1 LIATV
6 FGLAIAYRSVFFKAE
21 YLQRYI
27 VAAMVGIFALMV
39 VSTQVDLGAKLK
51 EKMAIVSKSGDADE
65 LTSATGRSEIWAY
78 TIRLLAERPIVG
90 YGAATS
96 KYYLERYSRY
106 THNMI
111 LNVAF
116 STGIIGGFACVM
128 MVLGRIRALFSI
140 SHPLPDGIVAFIVLN
155 GFFENVIFAVITGM
169 PTILWIMTL
178 RRSANRFFVRRIES
192 FCAKRY
198 SEVLPMSSL
207 QQTRPLQQMT
217 SEEGVSDA
225 HVVILNNYLRRHHVV
240 AYKEIARRVRKLTV
254 LLSVDMEPDRQ
265 WEAQWDG
272 LDVIVQK
279 SKMFTAKWRHSS
291 GFSEDNFIHFPVDT
305 RKQLKALTP
314 DVILSYEMGM
324 RTLLCSFYRMFRRDC
339 RLVMVG
345 NMSEHIEKERG
356 IFRKLLR
363 RAILR
368 GVDFFSYNGPS
379 CKRYLKS
386 LGVKEEKLFHFPYC
400 IDPEAVSSA
409 PKTFDAS
416 SVRTLLY
423 CGAMSSRKGILQ
435 FAKTG
440 RAWCEKNADDNVRL
454 NIAGAGELRDEI
466 AELSSE
472 KFTINFLGNCNQAEL
487 RQAYQDA
494 DVCVFPTLADEW
506 GLVPIEAMPTQIK
519 KWKQLSKGA

>member
-1 LIATV
+1 
-6 FGLAIAYRSVFFKAE
+6 
-21 YLQRYI
+21 
-27 VAAMVGIFALMV
+27 
-39 VSTQVDLGAKLK
+39 
-51 EKMAIVSKSGDADE
+51 
-65 LTSATGRSEIWAY
+65 
-78 TIRLLAERPIVG
+78 
-90 YGAATS
+90 
-96 KYYLERYSRY
+96 
-106 THNMI
+106 
-111 LNVAF
+111 
-116 STGIIGGFACVM
+116 
-128 MVLGRIRALFSI
+128 
-140 SHPLPDGIVAFIVLN
+140 
-155 GFFENVIFAVITGM
+155 
-169 PTILWIMTL
+169 
-178 RRSANRFFVRRIES
+178 
-192 FCAKRY
+192 
-198 SEVLPMSSL
+198 MSSL

-217 SEEGVSDA
+217 SEEGVSETSSDLIDA

-386 LGVKEEKLFHFPYC
+386 LGVKEEMLFHFPYC

-506 GLVPIEAMPTQIK
+506 GLVPIEAMASGLPVLGSIHAQSVEACVVEGENGWVFNPDSDQEMEAAFEKCMKTSPEKLAVMSIAAK
-519 KWKQLSKGA
+519 DAVVHVSPAFSANEACRMISMIASNTSGK

>member
-1 LIATV
+1 
-6 FGLAIAYRSVFFKAE
+6 
-21 YLQRYI
+21 
-27 VAAMVGIFALMV
+27 
-39 VSTQVDLGAKLK
+39 
-51 EKMAIVSKSGDADE
+51 
-65 LTSATGRSEIWAY
+65 
-78 TIRLLAERPIVG
+78 
-90 YGAATS
+90 
-96 KYYLERYSRY
+96 
-106 THNMI
+106 
-111 LNVAF
+111 
-116 STGIIGGFACVM
+116 
-128 MVLGRIRALFSI
+128 
-140 SHPLPDGIVAFIVLN
+140 
-155 GFFENVIFAVITGM
+155 
-169 PTILWIMTL
+169 
-178 RRSANRFFVRRIES
+178 
-192 FCAKRY
+192 
-198 SEVLPMSSL
+198 MSSL

-217 SEEGVSDA
+217 SEEGVSDTSSDLIDA

-506 GLVPIEAMPTQIK
+506 GLVPIEAMASGLPVLGSIHAQSVEACVVEGENGWVFNPDSDQEMEAAFERCMKTSPEKLAVMSIAAK
-519 KWKQLSKGA
+519 DAVVHVSPAFSANEACRMISMIASNTSGK

>member
-1 LIATV
+1 
-6 FGLAIAYRSVFFKAE
+6 
-21 YLQRYI
+21 
-27 VAAMVGIFALMV
+27 
-39 VSTQVDLGAKLK
+39 
-51 EKMAIVSKSGDADE
+51 
-65 LTSATGRSEIWAY
+65 
-78 TIRLLAERPIVG
+78 
-90 YGAATS
+90 
-96 KYYLERYSRY
+96 
-106 THNMI
+106 
-111 LNVAF
+111 
-116 STGIIGGFACVM
+116 
-128 MVLGRIRALFSI
+128 
-140 SHPLPDGIVAFIVLN
+140 
-155 GFFENVIFAVITGM
+155 
-169 PTILWIMTL
+169 
-178 RRSANRFFVRRIES
+178 
-192 FCAKRY
+192 
-198 SEVLPMSSL
+198 MSSL

-217 SEEGVSDA
+217 SEEGVSDTSSDLIDA

-506 GLVPIEAMPTQIK
+506 GLVPIEAMSSGLPVLGSIHAQSVEACVVEGENGWVFNPDSDQEMEAAFERCMKTSPEKLAVMSIAAK
-519 KWKQLSKGA
+519 DAVVHVSPAFSANEACRMISMIASNTSGK